1 VLVFKVIRFML
12 PTVQLGVI
20 DCYFPLELIGLG
32 ATDVQFPFGV
42 IGFGVGAIDGRS
54 LFL

>member
-1 VLVFKVIRFML
+1 ML

-20 DCYFPLELIGLG
+20 DCYLTLELIGLG

-54 LFL
+54 MFL